1 MENNGIKRKKI
12 NEHMKLLL
20 KIRGYL
26 FAGLVFAAPTALTF
40 YLVYWMTLTIDRL
53 VRSIFPA
60 QLTWIDQIF
69 LVPGVGVITSI
80 FAFVLLG
87 FLLQN
92 VVGHYIV
99 SKWERLFSKLPLVRT
114 IFLTIKQVIDAFFG
128 KNAMSFRE
136 VALVEYPRH
145 GIWALCF
152 VTGTTQGE
160 VQEKTSDDVINVFL
174 PTTPNPTSGFL
185 LFVPRQELHILDMTV
200 EEGIKMIIS
209 AGIITPDYVRKP
221 KPLKVE

>member
-1 MENNGIKRKKI
+1 
-12 NEHMKLLL
+12 MKLLI

-26 FAGLVFAAPTALTF
+26 FAGLVFSVPTALTF
-40 YLVYWMTLTIDRL
+40 YLVYWMTITIDRL

-60 QLTWIDQIF
+60 QFTWIDQLF
-69 LVPGVGVITSI
+69 LIPGVGVLASI
-80 FAFVLLG
+80 FTLVLLG

-92 VVGHYIV
+92 VVGHYVV
-99 SKWERLFSKLPLVRT
+99 SKWEYLFSKLPLVRT
-114 IFLTIKQVIDAFFG
+114 IFLTIKQVMDAFFG

-136 VALVEYPRH
+136 VALVEYPRK

-185 LFVPRQELHILDMTV
+185 LFVPRQDLHILDMSV

-209 AGIITPDYVRKP
+209 AGIITPPYIRKP
-221 KPLKVE
+221 KGIEEI